1 MVAQKPPRPFL
12 AKIHKFFDENNLSE
26 RHRSGV
32 VQATFRHR
40 SGVVQKTVQAGS
52 TQRNISPLYFVTGHL
67 GCPKKV
73 ARPEPFC
80 AVLQIS
86 L

>member
-1 MVAQKPPRPFL
+1 MVAKNSPRPFL
-12 AKIHKFFDENNLSE
+12 AKVDKYFEDNILPE

-32 VQATFRHR
+32 VQAAFRLR

-52 TQRNISPLYFVTGHL
+52 TQRNIRPLYFVTGHL

>member
-1 MVAQKPPRPFL
+1 MVAQKSSRPFL
-12 AKIHKFFDENNLSE
+12 EKIHNFFDENNLSE
-26 RHRSGV
+26 
-32 VQATFRHR
+32 RHR

>member
-1 MVAQKPPRPFL
+1 MVAQKSSRPFL
-12 AKIHKFFDENNLSE
+12 AKIHKLFDENNLSE

-40 SGVVQKTVQAGS
+40 SGVVQKNVQAGS
-52 TQRNISPLYFVTGHL
+52 TQRNLSPLYFVTVHL

>member
-1 MVAQKPPRPFL
+1 MVAQKSPRPFL
-12 AKIHKFFDENNLSE
+12 AKIHNFFDENNLSE

-32 VQATFRHR
+32 VQATFRHC

-52 TQRNISPLYFVTGHL
+52 TQRNISRLYFDTGHV
-67 GCPKKV
+67 GCLEKV

>member
-1 MVAQKPPRPFL
+1 MVVQKSPHLFL
-12 AKIHKFFDENNLSE
+12 AKKNKLFNGNNPSE

-40 SGVVQKTVQAGS
+40 SGVVQKIVQAGS

>member
-1 MVAQKPPRPFL
+1 MVAQKSPRPFL
-12 AKIHKFFDENNLSE
+12 AKIPNFFDEINLSE
-26 RHRSGV
+26 
-32 VQATFRHR
+32 RHR

-52 TQRNISPLYFVTGHL
+52 TQRNISRLYFDTGHV
-67 GCPKKV
+67 GCLEKV

>member
-1 MVAQKPPRPFL
+1 MVAQKSPRPFL

-32 VQATFRHR
+32 VQAAFRHR
-40 SGVVQKTVQAGS
+40 SCVVQKTVQAGS